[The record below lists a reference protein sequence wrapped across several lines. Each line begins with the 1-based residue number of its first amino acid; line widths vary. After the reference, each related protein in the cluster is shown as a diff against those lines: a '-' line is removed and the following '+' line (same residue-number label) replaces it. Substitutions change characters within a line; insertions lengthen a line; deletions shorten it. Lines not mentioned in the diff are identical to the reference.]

1 MLQDRIH
8 SKQIL
13 ALVGLAAISAAFGV
27 LPVPGKPAS
36 LTAEQAYARMIRAK
50 MRDAPLSPEENTTK
64 VAELAAKVRRAYESC
79 SNLSLRAEITEPPS
93 PVIKHVQMSS
103 APCLLK
109 TRAYIDGE
117 LVLVFTLRDGLFEE
131 WKAAWNGVPEMH
143 QIRAAESPDGPADIE
158 LADGLERHACGFG
171 SCYKSWL
178 GPGAEKV
185 NHFVN
190 RMTSGTYVGVE
201 MQNGRECDVVACP
214 PNESYGGLDVLFVRP
229 DGFVASWRTIVEF
242 DDKPARLIRIRN
254 YSEYRTAMLRPE
266 TWRFEKPLSDLLPP
280 ASHTGIATRPAVIF
294 ALGSTEPRT
303 P

>member
-1 MLQDRIH
+1 MLHDGTL
-8 SKQIL
+8 SKPIL
-13 ALVGLAAISAAFGV
+13 ALVGIAAISVTFVV
-27 LPVPGKPAS
+27 LPAWGEPAS
-36 LTAEQAYARMIRAK
+36 LTAEQEYARVIRTK
-50 MRDAPLSPEENTTK
+50 LHEAPLSPEDNAKK
-64 VAELAAKVRRAYESC
+64 VAELAAKVRGAYESC
-79 SNLSLRAEITEPPS
+79 SNLSLRAEIIEPPS
-93 PVIKHVQMSS
+93 PVIKHVQMAT

-143 QIRAAESPDGPADIE
+143 QIRAAESPNGPARIE
-158 LADGLERHACGFG
+158 LADGLERHTCGFG
-171 SCYKSWL
+171 SYYRSWL

-190 RMTSGTYVGVE
+190 RITSGMYIGVE
-201 MQNGRECDVVACP
+201 MLDGRECDVVACP
-214 PNESYGGLDVLFVRP
+214 PNQFYGGLDVLFVRP

-254 YSEYRTAMLRPE
+254 YSEYRTATLRPE
-266 TWRFEKPLSDLLPP
+266 TWNFEAPLENLVPP
-280 ASHTGIATRPAVIF
+280 ASHRADPAHPAVIF